1 MLVILEGLKRACLQG
16 PGPLNN
22 FWRKDQKKMKKLKT
36 KEAEVVRAVR
46 EWAGYH
52 PEVQLFR
59 FHVQGIPTAEGGMRK
74 NENKG
79 AADFMLQATLYHI
92 PVLVWFECKGST
104 GKLTENQK
112 HFRDSVLEKQGFYFV
127 VQGIQD
133 CEDAIESVR
142 RTIRERAG
150 ISTGYSGR
158 GPEGSHDP
166 NYIRKRRGHGNPPT
180 SVPGGNQK
188 GALSSQ
194 MRDPEAGSIIF

>member
-1 MLVILEGLKRACLQG
+1 
-16 PGPLNN
+16 
-22 FWRKDQKKMKKLKT
+22 MKKFKV

-52 PEVQLFR
+52 PEIQIFR
-59 FHVQGIPTAEGGMRK
+59 FHVTGIPTAEGGMRK

-92 PVLVWFECKGST
+92 PVLVWFECKGSS

-112 HFRDSVLEKQGFYFV
+112 HFRDSVLEKQGFYFI

-142 RTIRERAG
+142 RTIRDRAG

-158 GPEGSHDP
+158 GPEGSHNPKYGIDDKQP
-166 NYIRKRRGHGNPPT
+166 GHGNPPT
-180 SVPGGNQK
+180 SVPGVNK
-188 GALSSQ
+188 GREFSAQ
-194 MRDPEAGSIIF
+194 MRDTSRGSIIF